1 VTSRGGFWGVEAE
14 GGGDGGEG
22 ESERGDGVV
31 VADAE
36 VATGAEREPR
46 GFGAIGWLGR
56 KCSGS
61 KASGLSQYLEWRWG
75 VGANEEGDGGPAL
88 GDNALHEV
96 PDLSGGDAPTRPT
109 APPAGCRNRFRDCD
123 RNRNRNLLRMR
134 TLLKDEMMIFLLTC
148 S

>member
-1 VTSRGGFWGVEAE
+1 
-14 GGGDGGEG
+14 
-22 ESERGDGVV
+22 
-31 VADAE
+31 

-96 PDLSGGDAPTRPT
+96 PDLSGGE
-109 APPAGCRNRFRDCD
+109 GVS
-123 RNRNRNLLRMR
+123 
-134 TLLKDEMMIFLLTC
+134 EFLCKLT
-148 S
+148 SGGQTSFEQNV

>member
-1 VTSRGGFWGVEAE
+1 
-14 GGGDGGEG
+14 
-22 ESERGDGVV
+22 V

-75 VGANEEGDGGPAL
+75 VGANEEGGAARDSSTCDFELL
-88 GDNALHEV
+88 G
-96 PDLSGGDAPTRPT
+96 
-109 APPAGCRNRFRDCD
+109 PPAGCRNRFRDCD